1 MIEVGD
7 GDGCGVSGGG
17 AFDAGLLR
25 SQVTN
30 TGKVASDHVVL
41 GMLKPPGAGI
51 LARLLAH
58 MG

>member
-1 MIEVGD
+1 MCVGD
-7 GDGCGVSGGG
+7 VVWCGVSGG